1 MEGQNKTRPAGGFA
15 TQRGINYQNRV
26 GAYFSTTCLAESIA
40 IPGLPRSPVQSIRC
54 ETGEPL
60 ADLLLTFEND
70 GIAFIEVKRTIQLTS
85 ARMKPVLSQV
95 IQQYLVSD
103 QGTSG
108 GKFPWRRNLDPIKDR
123 LMLLTSS
130 ESPVNVTKH
139 LAACLARIGPE
150 VGTKALRA
158 IPQNDE
164 ETRAFDG
171 FHKLMLEAWK
181 ELMGV
186 EPSLEKVL
194 RVYSLLRIGSLDVNP
209 DESDEQQSQA
219 LLAHS
224 VLSKPEEGPKA
235 WFSLVHVMGTAS
247 ETRQTMSRRD
257 LRQALLDS
265 GFDLVSSP
273 SYVTDIRALR
283 EYTRLTLDSL
293 DHLATLT
300 VHGRPVRIQ
309 RAVTQ
314 FLRAQAMH
322 ESLVV
327 VGDPGAGK
335 SGVLHELARCL
346 LADQQD
352 VVFLAAD
359 RMEESL
365 RTELGLQH
373 ELADVLDNW
382 SSTGPGLL
390 IIDALDAARGS
401 KALIVLQDLI
411 RRVVGATGSGWTVV
425 ASIRVFDLRYSQELQ
440 SIFRRPFGESEPEYY
455 QDRSSFFQLRHIKV
469 PRFSTLELENIRT
482 QAPELNPVFD
492 SATPSLRE
500 LLEIPFNLRLVAE
513 MLSTNLTNSELIG
526 VETQVGLLSQYW
538 LHRVI
543 KSPSEGTARELVL
556 VDVLR
561 ALVSQRRLTI
571 SKLQLRN
578 AAATKEFSSLCSDNV
593 LVEQIA
599 NLHGRYIV
607 GFSHHLLF
615 DYAASRLLLAA
626 DFDHFLDALASERD
640 LSLFLRPSIDLFFK
654 EAWLRSRDDFWSD
667 LTLFSSRDAVP
678 AIAKII
684 GPAVIPEL
692 AKEEGELAPLIT
704 ALGSADPTVK
714 RIAEQWVI
722 HVVGAVLAG
731 VPTCGLELWSK
742 FCLELTQANPSV
754 QIAAVCQSLIDH
766 ILESAQNGVP
776 NTSAGRHSL
785 NRAAVYLLD
794 RFASG
799 QRREG
804 WIVGRCISNV
814 MDLFRADPEGSAI
827 ALRKLITPEEIQQHG
842 AQQGHWIARK
852 IPQLFDVDPRLA
864 ADIYTAFFGYNE
876 RSEETTSMGGS
887 RILAM
892 TSNRRQDY
900 HQAHWQLAQH
910 FSRFVEEH
918 FELCKPIVIAAAE
931 NVIESEHGSRSAE
944 NVISYVMD
952 GRKRTVSVDYS
963 AIWDSSG
970 VRGEALNIADLYF
983 RKLEGLTKSAST
995 RELAQHTVEEFLRD
1009 AQFAYF
1015 LRKVLIVAKNTGP
1028 ALAAIVY
1035 PLFSSA
1041 TALWSFDLS
1050 SLIGDALQ
1058 TNYVGLDEAARK
1070 NIELAILGLIEREE
1084 GDRLEAMAH
1093 VRDKLLGCIP
1103 AGLLVLPESLSRV
1116 EAMSADGGPPGN
1128 PPPYRSHGGVR
1139 QYSEADR
1146 LRESGVPIDA
1156 EPNASFREKGNRL
1169 WEFASKFTNGTPKE
1183 SDVLDIEADIYEV
1196 QRILLGPTDDVH
1208 RDVLNSVEAQLLAAC
1223 ATVAKLKS
1231 LDCSSPLGMT
1241 IRKILFSGLDSP
1253 EPEYHPEHDAQWDK
1267 SISGWGTPVQR
1278 IEAAE
1283 GIGNLISHGSCVDE
1297 ALLAQ
1302 VRRGLKDL
1310 VPSVRFQIAI
1320 RLLPLYDKDIDAL
1333 WSILTALVR
1342 DEPRAGVLSGVL
1354 YSVVHPLAGR
1364 YKVEVVELIRE
1375 LFSRTDLVNNGGDA
1389 FEWGHRIATGLYIWQ
1404 NDSAAFALVRPRLEG
1419 ESFRPVYAG
1428 QCLRDIREAMSFSS
1442 DVPQESDSA
1451 VRKRAFG
1458 VIEMIVASIIVRMNH
1473 LIHEINVEDR
1483 DESWQEGFQEL
1494 GRLVDYISNQIYFS
1508 SGAYDGT
1515 NSQKKLD
1522 DNSRRIFWRESQQAI
1537 RLLSDVAIPS
1547 AAHHL
1552 IETLQSFISFQPVD
1566 VFHAIAAVVRSAKSW
1581 GYQYESLAVDLL
1593 VKVTESYIAEYRME
1607 LQNDRQGREELIDIL
1622 ETFVEAG
1629 WPSARRLSYRLEEIF
1644 R

>member
-1 MEGQNKTRPAGGFA
+1 MIENQDKSRPAGGYA

-26 GAYFSTTCLAESIA
+26 AAYFAACCLAERVA
-40 IPGLPRSPVQSIRC
+40 LPGLSTSLLKSLRC

-60 ADLLLTFEND
+60 ADILLTLEDEGLVFV
-70 GIAFIEVKRTIQLTS
+70 EVKRAIEFGT
-85 ARMKPVLSQV
+85 ARMKPVVSHL
-95 IQQYLVSD
+95 IEQYLTSL

-108 GKFPWRRNLDPIKDR
+108 GKFPWRRPLDARRDR
-123 LMLLTSS
+123 LFLITSS
-130 ESPVNVTKH
+130 DSPARLTQH
-139 LAACLARIGPE
+139 LSACLSRLHPE
-150 VGTKALRA
+150 SRPEDLAA
-158 IPQNDE
+158 IPQNDAE
-164 ETRAFDG
+164 KDAFENFLAVLRD
-171 FHKLMLEAWK
+171 AWK
-181 ELMGV
+181 AILGV
-186 EPSLEKVL
+186 QPEDDEVVRLLSLFK
-194 RVYSLLRIGSLDVNP
+194 IGVLDVNP
-209 DESDEQQSQA
+209 GEPAEQNAESFLKQ
-219 LLAHS
+219 S
-224 VLSKPEEGPKA
+224 VLAAGDDGRQCWA
-235 WFSLVHVMGTAS
+235 VLTQLMGNAS
-247 ETRQTMSRRD
+247 ESRMFVTREELRRE
-257 LRQALLDS
+257 LQRAKFALAS
-265 GFDLVSSP
+265 TP
-273 SYVTDIRALR
+273 SYREDINALR
-283 EYTRLTLDSL
+283 KYTQLTVDSL
-293 DHLATLT
+293 NHLATLV
-300 VHGRPVRIQ
+300 VHGREIRIQ
-309 RAVTQ
+309 RPVTKY
-314 FLRAQAMH
+314 LRGEAEQQ
-322 ESLVV
+322 SLVV
-327 VGDPGAGK
+327 IGDPGAGK
-335 SGVLHELARCL
+335 SGVLHELATALHR
-346 LADQQD
+346 DNQD

-359 RMEESL
+359 RLDESL
-365 RTELGLQH
+365 RAELGLDH
-373 ELADVLDNW
+373 DLSEVLENW
-382 SSTGPGLL
+382 SGDRPGLL

-401 KALIVLQDLI
+401 GALQVLRELI
-411 RRVVGATGSGWTVV
+411 SRVVNTTGSRWRAV

-440 SIFRRPFGESEPEYY
+440 RLFRRGLGEPGPDEY
-455 QDRSSFFQLRHIKV
+455 QDNTFLVRHVKV
-469 PRFSTLELENIRT
+469 PRFSQQELHDIRSQALELDAVFNTAT
-482 QAPELNPVFD
+482 QAL
-492 SATPSLRE
+492 LE
-500 LLEIPFNLRLVAE
+500 LLDIPFNLRLVAE
-513 MLSTNLTNSELIG
+513 MLSESGERTDFRGI
-526 VETQVGLLSQYW
+526 ETQVGLLEKYW
-538 LHRVI
+538 LNRVI
-543 KSPSEGTARELVL
+543 RSAAEGNTREAVL
-556 VDVLR
+556 TEIVN
-561 ALVSQRRLTI
+561 ALVQERKLTI
-571 SKLQLRN
+571 AKSHILN
-578 AAATKEFSSLCSDNV
+578 TTKEIQFSSLCSDNV
-593 LVEQIA
+593 IVEQVA
-599 NLHGRYIV
+599 NLHGRNII

-615 DYAASRLLLAA
+615 DYAVSRLVLGS
-626 DFDHFLDALASERD
+626 DFDSFLEAIATERD

-654 EAWLRSRDDFWSD
+654 EAWLRSRDAFWTD

-692 AKEEGELAPLIT
+692 AKEEGELAPLIA
-704 ALGSADPTVK
+704 ALGSSDLIAK
-714 RIAEQWVI
+714 RIAEQWVV

-731 VPTCGLELWSK
+731 VPTSGLELWSK
-742 FCLELTQANPSV
+742 FCLELTHANPSI

-766 ILESAQNGVP
+766 ILERAHNGVP
-776 NTSAGRHSL
+776 NTLAGRRSL

-852 IPQLFDVDPRLA
+852 IPLLFDVDPQLA
-864 ADIYTAFFGYNE
+864 ADIYTAFFGYSE

-910 FSRFVEEH
+910 FPRFVEDH
-918 FELCKPIVIAAAE
+918 FDLCKPVIMAAAE
-931 NVIESEHGSRSAE
+931 NVIESEHVSRSAE
-944 NVISYVMD
+944 NVISYMMD
-952 GRKRTVSVDYS
+952 GRERTVSVDYS

-970 VRGEALNIADLYF
+970 VRGEAQNIADMYF
-983 RKLEGLTKSAST
+983 RKLEELTKSAST
-995 RELAQHTVEEFLRD
+995 RELAQHAVEEFLRD
-1009 AQFAYF
+1009 AQYAYF
-1015 LRKVLIVAKNTGP
+1015 LRKLLIVAKNTGP
-1028 ALAAIVY
+1028 ALAAVVY

-1058 TNYVGLDEAARK
+1058 TNYVGLDEAART
-1070 NIELAILGLIEREE
+1070 NIERAILGLIEGEE

-1103 AGLLVLPESLSRV
+1103 ADLLVLPESLSRI

-1139 QYSEADR
+1139 QYSEEDR
-1146 LRESGVPIDA
+1146 LRESGVPIDD
-1156 EPNASFREKGNRL
+1156 EPNASLREKGNRL

-1183 SDVLDIEADIYEV
+1183 SDVLGIEADIDEV
-1196 QRILLGPTDDVH
+1196 RGILLGPTGDVH
-1208 RDVLNSVEAQLLAAC
+1208 KDVLNSVEAQLLAAC

-1231 LDCSSPLGMT
+1231 FDCSSPRGMT

-1253 EPEYHPEHDAQWDK
+1253 EPEHHPENDAQWDK
-1267 SISGWGTPVQR
+1267 STSGWGAPIQR

-1283 GIGNLISHGSCVDE
+1283 GIGTLISHGSCVDE

-1320 RLLPLYDKDIDAL
+1320 RLLPLYDKNIDAL
-1333 WSILTALVR
+1333 WSILTAFVL
-1342 DEPRAGVLSGVL
+1342 DEPRVGVLSGAL

-1364 YKVEVVELIRE
+1364 YKVEVVELIRK
-1375 LFSRTDLVNNGGDA
+1375 LLSRTDLANDGGDA

-1404 NDSAAFALVRPRLEG
+1404 NDLAAFALVRPRLEG
-1419 ESFRPVYAG
+1419 ESFRPLYAG
-1428 QCLRDIREAMSFSS
+1428 QCLRDIREALSFSS
-1442 DVPQESDSA
+1442 DVPKESDSA
-1451 VRKRAFG
+1451 VRQRAFG
-1458 VIEMIVASIIVRMNH
+1458 VIETIVASLKARMNH
-1473 LIHEINVEDR
+1473 LIHGINVEDR
-1483 DESWQEGFQEL
+1483 DESWQNDFQEL

-1522 DNSRRIFWRESQQAI
+1522 DESRRTFWKESQHAI

-1552 IETLQSFISFQPVD
+1552 VETLQSFISFEPID

-1607 LQNDRQGREELIDIL
+1607 LQNDRQSREELIDIL